1 MTTKII
7 LLIDDEYRLRE
18 VTKMT
23 LEMMAE
29 WTVLTA
35 ASGSEGLE
43 LARSHQPDAILL
55 DVMMPDLDGT
65 ETLAI
70 LQADETTQSIPVL
83 LLTAKAR
90 TSESTALTRG
100 AKGVISKPFDP
111 LELATLISETLG
123 WS

>member
-83 LLTAKAR
+83 LLTARAR
-90 TSESTALTRG
+90 TSESKALTRG

>member
-90 TSESTALTRG
+90 TTESTALTGG